1 MNGEKPI
8 KIKKVKRKVK
18 KTKIVLPETSDE
30 ETPIIPTFSDSKE
43 VEKPKKSEDIPVIM
57 IKKKR
62 KKTKKKLA
70 KSATDLGAD
79 FGADLEEKSK
89 PIIERKKLR
98 EEFIE
103 TMDEKT
109 KIAYKIA
116 QEHLES
122 SFDLDRCIEFQK
134 FVKKHS

>member
-18 KTKIVLPETSDE
+18 RKIVLPESSDE
-30 ETPIIPTFSDSKE
+30 ETSTIPTFSDSKE
-43 VEKPKKSEDIPVIM
+43 VEKPKKSDDVQVIM

-62 KKTKKKLA
+62 KKPKKKPTNLPA
-70 KSATDLGAD
+70 DLGAD
-79 FGADLEEKSK
+79 LGADMEEHVK